1 MSMDTHA
8 VCFSKQMTREVRRGA
23 RRPEVVPACLRCE
36 SAIPLEL
43 HPPLRVSAARKFHH
57 FLAAPFPALER
68 RLSGVRGRLARVA
81 AHPRGAL
88 PQRTGAARA
97 SASWARP
104 SCASSTG
111 RTCHAIAWIGRGC
124 RPKRTAFCAP
134 PIWPAPPSASSCPPR
149 STSNACL
156 TATEARAIDSA
167 IDQYDQAIA
176 DVVKAAPSDGLDWYL
191 LDLAALLDRLAHRRY
206 LEDAAA
212 RPPMVGA
219 IFPARGPGAARPA
232 TRFAVF
238 PLGPERSH
246 CGRAV
251 LARRRSP
258 DDNCRRER
266 GPISNDTA

>member
-1 MSMDTHA
+1 
-8 VCFSKQMTREVRRGA
+8 
-23 RRPEVVPACLRCE
+23 
-36 SAIPLEL
+36 
-43 HPPLRVSAARKFHH
+43 
-57 FLAAPFPALER
+57 
-68 RLSGVRGRLARVA
+68 
-81 AHPRGAL
+81 
-88 PQRTGAARA
+88 
-97 SASWARP
+97 
-104 SCASSTG
+104 
-111 RTCHAIAWIGRGC
+111 
-124 RPKRTAFCAP
+124 
-134 PIWPAPPSASSCPPR
+134 
-149 STSNACL
+149 L